1 MKLDERMKKYEYIT
15 RHYLMC
21 RTPVIVRIDG
31 KAFHT
36 FTKGMKKPFDH
47 IFMESIQ
54 DTMKYL
60 CENVQGCVL
69 GYCQSD
75 EISLVL
81 LDYET
86 LDTCAWFDNN
96 LNKIISITSSMASV
110 YFNQQFYLNLL
121 DYKIK
126 NRESKDR
133 DVEYENRLLA
143 KISSLPVFD
152 SRAFNLSKEEVNNYF
167 VWRQQDAIKNA
178 IQMIG
183 RAYFTHKELEN
194 KNGKEIVDML
204 DSIKVNYHSF
214 STCEKRGTCCIKTDK
229 GWKLDTEIPIFKDDK
244 DYIEKLIYI
253 GEG

>member
-1 MKLDERMKKYEYIT
+1 MKLDERMKKYEYVT

-36 FTKGMKKPFDH
+36 FTKGMKKPFDP
-47 IFMESIQ
+47 IFMESMQ

-75 EISLVL
+75 EISLL
-81 LDYET
+81 LIDYDTFET
-86 LDTCAWFDNN
+86 SAWFDNN
-96 LNKIISITSSMASV
+96 LSKIISITSSLASV
-110 YFNQQFYLNLL
+110 YFNQQFSLNLL
-121 DYKIK
+121 DYRIK
-126 NRESKDR
+126 AKQNNNRDII
-133 DVEYENRLLA
+133 YENNLYSNISRLP
-143 KISSLPVFD
+143 IFD
-152 SRAFNLSKEEVNNYF
+152 SRAFNLQKEEVNNYF

-183 RAYFTHKELEN
+183 RAYFTRKELEN
-194 KNGKEIVDML
+194 KSGQDIVDML
-204 DSIKVNYHSF
+204 DNIKVNYHSYTT
-214 STCEKRGTCCIKTDK
+214 SEKRGTCYIKTNK
-229 GWKLDTEIPIFKDDK
+229 GWELDTEIPIFKEDK

-253 GEG
+253 GE

>member
-1 MKLDERMKKYEYIT
+1 MKLDERMKKYEYVT

-47 IFMESIQ
+47 IFMESMQ

-75 EISLVL
+75 EISLL
-81 LDYET
+81 LIDYDTLET
-86 LDTCAWFDNN
+86 SAWFDNN
-96 LNKIISITSSMASV
+96 LSKIISITSSLASV
-110 YFNQQFYLNLL
+110 YFNQQFYINLV
-121 DYKIK
+121 DYRVKNYKSK
-126 NRESKDR
+126 NR
-133 DVEYENRLLA
+133 DVDYENRLLA
-143 KISSLPVFD
+143 NISSLPIFD
-152 SRAFNLSKEEVNNYF
+152 SRAFNLQKEEVNNYF

-183 RAYFTHKELEN
+183 RAYFNHKELEN
-194 KNGKEIVDML
+194 KNGKDIVGML
-204 DSIKVNYHSF
+204 DNIKVNYHSYTT
-214 STCEKRGTCCIKTDK
+214 SEKRGTCCIKTDK
-229 GWKLDTEIPIFKDDK
+229 GWNLDTEIPIFKDDK

-253 GEG
+253 GE

>member
-1 MKLDERMKKYEYIT
+1 MKLDERMKKYEYVT

-47 IFMESIQ
+47 IFMESMQ

-60 CENVQGCVL
+60 CENVQGCVF

-75 EISLVL
+75 EISLL
-81 LDYET
+81 LIDYDTFET
-86 LDTCAWFDNN
+86 SAWFDNN
-96 LNKIISITSSMASV
+96 LSKIISITSSLASV
-110 YFNQQFYLNLL
+110 YFNQQFYINLV
-121 DYKIK
+121 DYRVK
-126 NRESKDR
+126 NYKSKNR

-143 KISSLPVFD
+143 NISSLPVFD

-194 KNGKEIVDML
+194 KSGQDIVDML
-204 DSIKVNYHSF
+204 DNIKVNYHSYTT
-214 STCEKRGTCCIKTDK
+214 SEKRGTCCIKTDK
-229 GWKLDTEIPIFKDDK
+229 GWELDTEIPIFKDNK
-244 DYIEKLIYI
+244 DYIEKLVYI
-253 GEG
+253 GE

>member
-1 MKLDERMKKYEYIT
+1 MKLDERMKKYEYVT

-47 IFMESIQ
+47 IFMESMQ

-75 EISLVL
+75 EISLL
-81 LDYET
+81 LIDYDTLET
-86 LDTCAWFDNN
+86 SAWFDNN
-96 LNKIISITSSMASV
+96 ISKIISITSSLASV
-110 YFNQQFYLNLL
+110 YFNQQFYINLV
-121 DYKIK
+121 DYRVK
-126 NRESKDR
+126 NYKSKNR

-143 KISSLPVFD
+143 NISSLPVFD

-178 IQMIG
+178 IQMVG

-194 KNGKEIVDML
+194 KNGKAIVDML
-204 DSIKVNYHSF
+204 DSIGVNYHSY
-214 STCEKRGTCCIKTDK
+214 SMSEKRGTCCIKTDK
-229 GWKLDTEIPIFKDDK
+229 GWELDTEIPIFKDNK
-244 DYIEKLIYI
+244 DYIEKLVYI
-253 GEG
+253 GE

>member
-15 RHYLMC
+15 RQYLMC

-36 FTKGMKKPFDH
+36 FTRGMKKPFDH
-47 IFMESIQ
+47 IFMESMQ

-69 GYCQSD
+69 GYTQSD
-75 EISLVL
+75 EISLL
-81 LDYET
+81 LVDYEN
-86 LDTCAWFDNN
+86 LESCAWFDNN
-96 LNKIISITSSMASV
+96 LSKIISITSSMTSL
-110 YFNQQFYLNLL
+110 YFNQQFGLNLM
-121 DYKIK
+121 DYKIHQDK
-126 NRESKDR
+126 NSR
-133 DVEYENRLLA
+133 DVKYENTLYNNL
-143 KISSLPVFD
+143 SSLPIFD
-152 SRAFNLSKEEVNNYF
+152 SRAFNLQKEEVNNYF

-194 KNGKEIVDML
+194 KNGKDIIDML
-204 DSIKVNYHSF
+204 DTLHINYHSF

-229 GWKLDTEIPIFKDDK
+229 GWELDTEIPIFKDNK
-244 DYIEKLIYI
+244 EYIEKLIYV
-253 GEG
+253 GE

>member
-31 KAFHT
+31 KSFHT
-36 FTKGMKKPFDH
+36 FTKGMKKPFDN

-81 LDYET
+81 IDYGTFET
-86 LDTCAWFDNN
+86 SAWFDNN
-96 LNKIISITSSMASV
+96 ISKIISITSSMASV
-110 YFNQQFYLNLL
+110 YFNQQFSLNLL

-133 DVEYENRLLA
+133 DVEYENRLFA
-143 KISSLPVFD
+143 NISSLPVFD
-152 SRAFNLSKEEVNNYF
+152 SRTFNLPKEEVNNYF

-204 DSIKVNYHSF
+204 DNIKVDYYSF
-214 STCEKRGTCCIKTDK
+214 STCEKRGTCCIKTNK
-229 GWKLDTEIPIFKDDK
+229 GWELDTEIPIFKEDK

-253 GEG
+253 GE

>member
-1 MKLDERMKKYEYIT
+1 MKLDERMKKYEYVT
-15 RHYLMC
+15 RHYLMT

-47 IFMESIQ
+47 IFMESMQ

-75 EISLVL
+75 EISLL
-81 LDYET
+81 LIDYDTLET
-86 LDTCAWFDNN
+86 SAWFDNN
-96 LNKIISITSSMASV
+96 ISKIISITSSLASV
-110 YFNQQFYLNLL
+110 YFNQQFYINLV
-121 DYKIK
+121 DYRVK
-126 NRESKDR
+126 NYKSKNR

-143 KISSLPVFD
+143 NISSLPIFD

-194 KNGKEIVDML
+194 KNGKDIVDML
-204 DSIKVNYHSF
+204 DNIGINYHSY
-214 STCEKRGTCCIKTDK
+214 STSEKRGTCCIKTNK
-229 GWKLDTEIPIFKDDK
+229 GWELDTEIPIFKDNK
-244 DYIEKLIYI
+244 DYIEKLVYI
-253 GEG
+253 GE

>member
-1 MKLDERMKKYEYIT
+1 MKLDERMKKYEYVT

-75 EISLVL
+75 EISLL
-81 LDYET
+81 LIDYDTLET
-86 LDTCAWFDNN
+86 SAWFDNN
-96 LNKIISITSSMASV
+96 LSKIISITSSLASV
-110 YFNQQFYLNLL
+110 YFNQQFSLNLL
-121 DYKIK
+121 DYRIK
-126 NRESKDR
+126 AKQNNNRDII
-133 DVEYENRLLA
+133 YENNLYSNISRLP
-143 KISSLPVFD
+143 IFD
-152 SRAFNLSKEEVNNYF
+152 SRAFNLQKEEVNNYF

-194 KNGKEIVDML
+194 KSGQDIVDML
-204 DSIKVNYHSF
+204 DNIKVNYHSYTT
-214 STCEKRGTCCIKTDK
+214 SEKRGTCCIKTDK
-229 GWKLDTEIPIFKDDK
+229 GWELDTEIPIFKDNK
-244 DYIEKLIYI
+244 DYIEKLVYI
-253 GEG
+253 GE